1 MSGTKYD
8 AIVVG
13 VGGMG
18 SAATYHLAK
27 RGKRVLGLERFD
39 IPHVMGSSHGV
50 NRIIRLAYFEHPSYV
65 PLLRR
70 SYELWREL
78 ESGAGEQL
86 LYITGGIDSGPEDGP
101 CFNGA
106 LLSCRLHNI
115 PHEVLTGDEVNR
127 RFPAYNLPS
136 STRAVYQADAG
147 FVASERAIVAH
158 VQAAHECGAEIR
170 AREQVLG
177 WEAKDGGVVVETD
190 KGRYEAERLVI
201 SAGVWAGSLVPALA
215 GKVVAERQILA
226 WLQPKTPALFKMD
239 RFPIF
244 IVEVTPEE
252 RYYGF
257 PVFSVPGFK
266 FGLFHHLHEHTTG
279 DTVDRVCHP
288 RDEEVLR
295 RFAETYF
302 PQGAGPT
309 MSMVACMF
317 ENSPDEHFIIDTLPN
332 TPQVSVAAGFSG
344 HGYKFCSVVGEIMAD
359 LATTGQ
365 TRHDIGLF
373 SLSRFTGNA

>member
-1 MSGTKYD
+1 MSESTYD
-8 AIVVG
+8 VIVVG

-18 SAATYHLAK
+18 SAAAYHLAK
-27 RGKRVLGLERFD
+27 RGQRVLGLERFD

-70 SYELWREL
+70 AYELWREL
-78 ESGAGEQL
+78 EQGAGEQL
-86 LYITGGIDSGPEDGP
+86 LYITGGLDAGPADGP
-101 CFNGA
+101 CFNGS
-106 LLSCRLHNI
+106 LLSCRLHGI
-115 PHEVLTGDEVNR
+115 PHEVLTGEEVNQ
-127 RFPAYNLPS
+127 RFPAYNLPAAF
-136 STRAVYQADAG
+136 RAVYQAAGG

-158 VQAAHECGAEIR
+158 VEAAHRCGAEIR
-170 AREQVLG
+170 AREKVLG
-177 WEAKDGGVVVETD
+177 WEPKGDGVVVETD
-190 KGRYEAERLVI
+190 KGRYKAARLVI
-201 SAGVWAGSLVPALA
+201 SAGAWAGSLVPALT
-215 GKVVAERQILA
+215 GKVVAERQVLA
-226 WLQPKTPALFKMD
+226 WLQPTNPAVFARD

-244 IVEVTPEE
+244 IVEVTAEE

-257 PVFSVPGFK
+257 PVFAVPGFK
-266 FGLFHHLHEHTTG
+266 LGLFHHFHEQTTG
-279 DTVDRVCHP
+279 DAVDRACYP

-295 RFAETYF
+295 RFAQTYF

-309 MSMVACMF
+309 MSMAACMF
-317 ENSPDEHFIIDTLPN
+317 ENSPDEHFIIDTLPD

-359 LATTGQ
+359 LATSGE

-373 SLSRFTGNA
+373 SLSRFGRDA

>member
-1 MSGTKYD
+1 MNRTTYD
-8 AIVVG
+8 VIVVG

-18 SAATYHLAK
+18 SAAAYHLAK
-27 RGKRVLGLERFD
+27 RGQRVLGLERFD

-70 SYELWREL
+70 SSELWREL
-78 ESGAGEQL
+78 EQEAGEQL
-86 LYITGGIDSGPEDGP
+86 LYSTGGLDAGPADGP
-101 CFNGA
+101 CFNGS
-106 LLSCRLHNI
+106 LLSCRLHGI
-115 PHEVLTGDEVNR
+115 PHEVLTGEQINQ
-127 RFPAYNLPS
+127 RFPAYNLPPDF
-136 STRAVYQADAG
+136 RAVYQADAG

-158 VQAAHECGAEIR
+158 VEAAHRYGATIK
-170 AREQVLG
+170 AREQVLA
-177 WEAKDGGVVVETD
+177 WEVKGEGVVVETD
-190 KGRYEAERLVI
+190 KGRYEAARLVI

-215 GKVVAERQILA
+215 GKVVAERQVLA
-226 WLQPKTPALFKMD
+226 WLQPTNPALFGRD

-244 IVEVTPEE
+244 IVEVTAEE

-257 PVFSVPGFK
+257 PVFGVPGFK
-266 FGLFHHLHEHTTG
+266 LGLFHHFHEHTTG
-279 DTVDRVCHP
+279 DEVDRTCYP
-288 RDEEVLR
+288 RDEAVLR

-309 MSMVACMF
+309 MALAACMF
-317 ENSPDEHFIIDTLPN
+317 ENSPDEHFIIDTLPD

-359 LATTGQ
+359 LATRGE

-373 SLSRFTGNA
+373 SLSRFSRDA